1 MRRTDPGKADNARG
15 AGKRVGGGV
24 HAPPLPG
31 DTDPLELFERT
42 KAYVGWTEED
52 SRFLHSIYD
61 QVEPHIDRIVDDFY
75 ERILRDPGARRAI
88 TEGEPQIARLKQ
100 SQRDWLTSLLR
111 GPHDGDFA
119 LAQSRIGRVHV
130 KVGLDQIY
138 MVTGAQVF
146 REHLCRLI
154 CASQPAPDAG
164 CLAILEAVDK
174 GLTIV
179 LTLMLE
185 SYREDHLRKFLEG
198 EKSATNRRLAALGE
212 VAASLAHEI
221 RNPLAGISGAIQV
234 LAQDLSG
241 LDGRQEILREIRREI
256 GRLDERVNDLLVYS
270 RPSTPRRETTL
281 PSTVLETTRLLV
293 AEDPQSA
300 GIRLHFGNVDHLP
313 AFPLDPGHIQQVLV
327 NLVLNAFQV
336 LGGKGGVWVEAA
348 GLGNGSLQFTV
359 EDDGPGID
367 PQKVETIFRPF
378 FTTRRQGTGLGLSIS
393 RRLIEA
399 HGGSL
404 EAGRGSRGGARFL
417 VHLPL
422 PAPEDARSA

>member
-179 LTLMLE
+179 LTLMPSFLF
-185 SYREDHLRKFLEG
+185 SGFLFPIASMPPVFQGYTHLFPARHFM
-198 EKSATNRRLAALGE
+198 
-212 VAASLAHEI
+212 EI
-221 RNPLAGISGAIQV
+221 TRGIA
-234 LAQDLSG
+234 
-241 LDGRQEILREIRREI
+241 RC
-256 GRLDERVNDLLVYS
+256 
-270 RPSTPRRETTL
+270 RPS
-281 PSTVLETTRLLV
+281 S
-293 AEDPQSA
+293 S
-300 GIRLHFGNVDHLP
+300 
-313 AFPLDPGHIQQVLV
+313 
-327 NLVLNAFQV
+327 
-336 LGGKGGVWVEAA
+336 
-348 GLGNGSLQFTV
+348 
-359 EDDGPGID
+359 
-367 PQKVETIFRPF
+367 
-378 FTTRRQGTGLGLSIS
+378 
-393 RRLIEA
+393 
-399 HGGSL
+399 
-404 EAGRGSRGGARFL
+404 
-417 VHLPL
+417 
-422 PAPEDARSA
+422 